1 MIRKHFRKRLALGLA
16 FAAVVAAIVVP
27 TAQAHV
33 YLPSATVQS
42 HQQPTILTP
51 GMTAAGAALANQKH
65 DAYPVPVSSRE
76 GAPGMTAAGAA
87 LANQKH
93 DAYPVPVSSTEA
105 ASSTGFNWSDAGIGA
120 SVTFGALL
128 LLFTALV
135 LGRRQRSRGLAS
147 V

>member
-1 MIRKHFRKRLALGLA
+1 MIRKHFRKRLAVGLA
-16 FAAVVAAIVVP
+16 FAAVLAAIVVP
-27 TAQAHV
+27 TAQGKV
-33 YLPSATVQS
+33 YLQSATVQS

-65 DAYPVPVSSRE
+65 DAYPVPVSSTE
-76 GAPGMTAAGAA
+76 VAA
-87 LANQKH
+87 
-93 DAYPVPVSSTEA
+93 
-105 ASSTGFNWSDAGIGA
+105 STGFNWSDAGIGA